1 MFFLYA
7 FLTELIG
14 GLGYV
19 YVLPHGV
26 DSYDPANS
34 PSLSLGRENYKCLV
48 VFATSGSGS
57 GSGTLQYRVKCICG
71 CVVFVF

>member
-1 MFFLYA
+1 VFSICV
-7 FLTELIG
+7 LTELIG
-14 GLGYV
+14 GLG

-57 GSGTLQYRVKCICG
+57 GTLQYRVKCICG